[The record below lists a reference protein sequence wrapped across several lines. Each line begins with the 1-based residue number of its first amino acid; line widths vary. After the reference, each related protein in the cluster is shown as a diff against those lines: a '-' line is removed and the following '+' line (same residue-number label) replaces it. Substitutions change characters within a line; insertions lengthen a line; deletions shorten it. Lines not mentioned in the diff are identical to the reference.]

1 MQVEGQH
8 GISLLILMATGARV
22 RNAYPTCPLLRNSP
36 SKGGLMPDGV
46 RCPHGRVTKGNGRGW
61 GCD

>member
-46 RCPHGRVTKGNGRGW
+46 HLVHAMV
-61 GCD
+61 D